1 MGHSEHGFQG
11 FYPISRL
18 YAIIVIQ
25 DFQNYLDHILPNSES
40 IFALSLQIFSRTQ
53 FHSIETGSHSFS
65 GFLNTSLVFLIFSLC
80 AK

>member
-18 YAIIVIQ
+18 YAIIV
-25 DFQNYLDHILPNSES
+25 FQNYLDHILPNSES